1 MLILHLSD
9 IHFRKSEVSTV
20 QDPNFHL
27 RNELLRDA
35 EVQCREL
42 GAPDVILVSG
52 DIAFA
57 GQVDEFLFATDWLR
71 TLCERCGCP
80 LTAVF
85 VVPGNHDVVRVKAD
99 SPIVQSMHLAIKK
112 ADHPRDTITNL
123 FSDREGPRLML
134 DSLENYNNFALQ
146 FFCDL
151 YAPDRTIAKRDIQL
165 NDGSILRLWGLNTA
179 LVSSSKD
186 TEGELFVDS
195 ACFQVPNEVGVVNL
209 VMAHHPF
216 NWLREGQALEDHLN
230 DVAAVQIFGHTHTN
244 RVNLN
249 RDYVRF
255 SASAANP
262 ERHEVGWEPGY
273 NLIKLEVSTTSTRV
287 LKIEGHIRVWQTS
300 PGKFVPKQDRLLPV
314 YRHEIQIGS
323 WGGRPHQNKTVE
335 ATVVQASTEPEL
347 PQMAVEQ
354 EFELRELAL
363 KFYRLSLSQK
373 SAIAGSLGLFEDSDV
388 SLPDVERFRRVF
400 IRAHERGQMK
410 ELALA
415 IKKHK

>member
-9 IHFRKSEVSTV
+9 IHFRKSEVSTT
-20 QDPNFHL
+20 QDPNYHL

-35 EVQCREL
+35 EAQCKEL
-42 GAPDVILVSG
+42 GAPDVVLVSG

-71 TLCERCGCP
+71 TLCGRCGCP

-85 VVPGNHDVVRVKAD
+85 VVPGNHDVVRTKAD
-99 SPIVQSMHLAIKK
+99 SPTVQSLHSAIKNT
-112 ADHPRDTITNL
+112 AHPRDEITKL
-123 FSDREGPRLML
+123 FLDGEGPRLLL
-134 DSLENYNNFALQ
+134 DSLANYNNFALQ

-195 ACFQVPNEVGVVNL
+195 SSFQISNEVGVVNL

-262 ERHEVGWEPGY
+262 ERHEAGWEPGY
-273 NLIKLEVSTTSTRV
+273 NLIKLEVSTAPTRV
-287 LKIEGHIRVWQTS
+287 LKIEGHIRVWQTA
-300 PGKFVPKQDRLLPV
+300 PGKFIPKQDRSSPV
-314 YRHEIQIGS
+314 YRHEIQIGAWAGQS
-323 WGGRPHQNKTVE
+323 NQKKTVE
-335 ATVVQASTEPEL
+335 ANVVQTSTEPEL
-347 PQMAVEQ
+347 SQMAAEQ

-363 KFYRLSLSQK
+363 KFYRLSFSQK
-373 SAIAGSLGLFEDSDV
+373 SAIAGRLGLFEDSDV

-400 IRAHERGQMK
+400 IRAHERGKLK
-410 ELALA
+410 ELAAA
-415 IKKHK
+415 IQNHK